1 MAGPFSSQGG
11 VQDIPDVQLRG
22 GFAPDPGIAGA
33 IKGALDVALPAI
45 RDNHIKNIKEDV
57 TAQSQSIRE
66 ALEATRNP
74 AIAKS
79 LFREEALANPITAQA
94 FKEFT
99 LIQDAAAQGQL
110 PQQFA
115 LERLEVIQN
124 NAISNAPEFEREI
137 RAAMQQAT
145 GQDPSK
151 ALFSKLLSG
160 QAQQLSPEQKGL
172 NKLRQDA
179 AQNGLTVDQQQ
190 EVNHSVAVATLAQNK
205 LNRKKA
211 QGTYNLLD
219 VASETNG
226 RAGGIM
232 LDVMNQ
238 LNQETRRSGGVTPEF
253 KAQLK
258 AQTGQAL
265 TAAIAQI
272 TATTKG
278 IDGTQVTNAVAPL
291 VALQGQLD
299 GMIDDQSLQALVT
312 SKNVVNKAIL
322 EDRILSMP
330 DFAAA
335 WTFGGQRGFL
345 DMMKFLEKAPDA
357 PTQAVLGSLSPSAQ
371 AAFALRNISAN
382 TLAKQ
387 YGAIGT
393 PIPQDTPGQNARF
406 VAGSVA
412 AFTTGIDEAVQAT
425 AVGDMRAVD
434 EELTW
439 TAFGSRTG
447 ITATTQSKTLQAAF
461 INMQTAQ
468 TAGLAVEFL
477 ELSSTS
483 SVDVSRFEFVGGKLS
498 YTFRTDDLGGTN
510 SEAVAEANAF
520 VSRFN
525 RANETSAAH
534 MRAGSL
540 PSTRYT
546 NTSDYWEVVTKS
558 ARDVID
564 GKKAAPVDTPAVV
577 KWGRDSEGMPMQLK

>member
-11 VQDIPDVQLRG
+11 VQDIPEVQLRG
-22 GFAPDPGIAGA
+22 GFAPDPGVAGA

-45 RDNHIKNIKEDV
+45 RDNHVKNLKEDV

-74 AIAKS
+74 AIAQS

-94 FKEFT
+94 FKEFN
-99 LIQDAAAQGQL
+99 LIQDAASQGKL

-137 RAAMQQAT
+137 RSAMLQAT

-160 QAQQLSPEQKGL
+160 QAQSLSPEQKGL
-172 NKLRQDA
+172 NNLRREA
-179 AQNGLTVDQQQ
+179 TQNGLTVDQQQ

-211 QGTYNLLD
+211 QGTYDLLD

-238 LNQETRRSGGVTPEF
+238 LNQETRRSGGVSPEF
-253 KAQLK
+253 KSQLK
-258 AQTGQAL
+258 AQTGQAVA
-265 TAAIAQI
+265 AAIAQI
-272 TATTKG
+272 TATTAG
-278 IDGTQVTNAVAPL
+278 IDGSQVTNAVAPL

-299 GMIDDQSLQALVT
+299 GMIEDQSLQTLVT
-312 SKNVVNKAIL
+312 SKNTVNKAIL
-322 EDRILSMP
+322 EDQILSMP
-330 DFAAA
+330 DFASA

-357 PTQAVLGSLSPSAQ
+357 PSQAVLASLSPSAQ
-371 AAFALRNISAN
+371 AAFTLRNISAN

-387 YGAIGT
+387 YGSIGT
-393 PIPQDTPGQNARF
+393 PVPQDTPGKNARF
-406 VAGSVA
+406 VAGSIA
-412 AFTTGIDEAVQAT
+412 AFTTGIDESVQAT
-425 AVGDMRAVD
+425 AVGDMRLVD

-439 TAFGSRTG
+439 TAFGSRKG
-447 ITATTQSKTLQAAF
+447 VTATTQSKTLQAAF

-468 TAGLAVEFL
+468 TSGLSIEFL
-477 ELSSTS
+477 ELSNSPS
-483 SVDVSRFEFVGGKLS
+483 IDVERFQFAEGKLS
-498 YTFRTDDLGGTN
+498 YQFRTDDLGGVN

-520 VSRFN
+520 TSRFN
-525 RANETSAAH
+525 RANDTSASH
-534 MRAGSL
+534 MRAGTL

-546 NTSDYWEVVTKS
+546 NTADYWDVVTKS

-564 GKKAAPVDTPAVV
+564 GRKPAPVDTAPVV
-577 KWGRDSEGMPMQLK
+577 RWTRDENGNPIQLK